1 MQASWVDKMLER
13 IRNVIKSD
21 KKKFKATD
29 DSEEI
34 PTPKRGHKV
43 KADDLSHRY
52 PVMMSAADETLQQHH
67 KAIEEE
73 LTKPKPRDR
82 VLLPLMKSTFA
93 TRWLFVK
100 NDARNVKDIF
110 PALKLPTIVRF
121 MHIYSSITIRIAAC
135 MLMTLHQCS

>member
-1 MQASWVDKMLER
+1 MLER
-13 IRNVIKSD
+13 IRNIIESG

-43 KADDLSHRY
+43 KADDLSRRY
-52 PVMMSAADETLQQHH
+52 PVVMSPAQSAADDETLQQHH

-100 NDARNVKDIF
+100 NDARNVKDILENSQ
-110 PALKLPTIVRF
+110 P
-121 MHIYSSITIRIAAC
+121 
-135 MLMTLHQCS
+135 

>member
-1 MQASWVDKMLER
+1 MLER

-43 KADDLSHRY
+43 KADDLSRRY
-52 PVMMSAADETLQQHH
+52 PVMMSAAQSAADDETLQQHH

-100 NDARNVKDIF
+100 NDARNVRHFGKI
-110 PALKLPTIVRF
+110 PSLK
-121 MHIYSSITIRIAAC
+121 ITDNSKIHAFII
-135 MLMTLHQCS
+135 